1 MNSALRIRVEMTR
14 LRIRPSRKTRS
25 WSDPRKIT
33 LILIWFHKS
42 PHNFFSENYISLTS
56 SRSRKWQ
63 EKFEFRGIWI
73 GYSARV
79 RIQIRPFQ
87 KYRSVSDQNT
97 RIRPDPDP
105 QPFFSW
111 YEECSF
117 ASCNRAE
124 RYLPSQRS
132 QIRDSFILN
141 FRYKNM
147 TRDIFFI
154 AYVSSTRLDPFLKQ
168 RSCFYNSLCPSV
180 GPFVAN
186 AWYVWL

>member
-1 MNSALRIRVEMTR
+1 MNRSFSINSERMNSALRIRVEMTR
-14 LRIRPSRKTRS
+14 IRIRPSRKTRS

-111 YEECSF
+111 YVECSF

-124 RYLPSQRS
+124 RYLSSQRS

-147 TRDIFFI
+147 TRDFF
-154 AYVSSTRLDPFLKQ
+154 SLRMFLLLA
-168 RSCFYNSLCPSV
+168 RIRFLNSEAASIIHCVRP
-180 GPFVAN
+180 
-186 AWYVWL
+186 